1 MRRDETAVAEPDQ
14 STSRDQ
20 RHPRE
25 PDTRGLDI
33 APVGVPE
40 RRRCR
45 RGPAAKPTS
54 SPTATPIPLPPT
66 GALAANPKTKV
77 KVAGA
82 TKVRYFKV
90 AGSTPD
96 ELLASVVASSKAMC
110 HSSDTLACVLN
121 SPVVHWTKRTNLSTG
136 RCRISA
142 EYVTLKSVV
151 SLPVWTKPSKV
162 PPGLVTWWQAML
174 KHFAWHEGQHI
185 KIEKKYDAKLK
196 SLLVGQPCSAA
207 KKIIKKSKRA
217 QDNAPLDRPPTEQVR
232 MRRPY
237 APGCGGGAYRERWP
251 AGRCRPLAG
260 SSGVAIVALPS
271 SILTEPVMTCPMMVT
286 VIRRA
291 MGRN

>member
-1 MRRDETAVAEPDQ
+1 MRALFAILLIVAVAACGETKPPSQ
-14 STSRDQ
+14 SPTGQPAATSVTLASPTPAASTS
-20 RHPRE
+20 P
-25 PDTRGLDI
+25 PSASPTATAAAAA
-33 APVGVPE
+33 APT
-40 RRRCR
+40 
-45 RGPAAKPTS
+45 AKPTS
-54 SPTATPIPLPPT
+54 SPTATPIALPPT

-110 HSSDTLACVLN
+110 HSSDTLACVLD

-207 KKIIKKSKRA
+207 KKILKKWATKRDAA
-217 QDNAPLDRPPTEQVR
+217 QDKFDASDRSWSYP
-232 MRRPY
+232 
-237 APGCGGGAYRERWP
+237 AYT
-251 AGRCRPLAG
+251 G
-260 SSGVAIVALPS
+260 S
-271 SILTEPVMTCPMMVT
+271 
-286 VIRRA
+286 
-291 MGRN
+291 